1 MLSREEMA
9 KEMVLRENIQKA
21 VSIVKNRHIQART
34 TEILQEIK
42 LRSII
47 QSLIVEAAAD
57 PEEDPHENTGIN
69 VLRDMLKNSNILKTL
84 SQAFKSLTTDKNQR
98 DSFRAHIVNAVQ
110 STLAPIMANDEAST
124 EPSSDLE
131 EEIEIDIEDDKFIPT
146 DDVEVEEE
154 PEEDPKADFSL
165 DGEDETGRNR
175 AFEVYNK
182 IEQSIID
189 YFSVLGNEQDKEMFY
204 DYLITNIKLYFDK
217 FEEELSTKIQEPT
230 NPEYEDAKDAVSD
243 EALAD
248 EEPPPEEPGAEEE
261 ADIDIDSLLA

>member
-21 VSIVKNRHIQART
+21 VSIVKNRHVQART
-34 TEILQEIK
+34 AEILQEIK

-110 STLAPIMANDEAST
+110 STLAPIMANDEASVG
-124 EPSSDLE
+124 ESPSPDLE

-154 PEEDPKADFSL
+154 PEEDPKSNFSL
-165 DGEDETGRNR
+165 EGEDETGRNR

-204 DYLITNIKLYFDK
+204 DYLITNVKLYFDK
-217 FEEELSTKIQEPT
+217 FEEELSTKIVEPT
-230 NPEYEDAKDAVSD
+230 NPEYEDAKDAVAD
-243 EALAD
+243 EAPDAAAA
-248 EEPPPEEPGAEEE
+248 GEEE
-261 ADIDIDSLLA
+261 ADIDFDSLLA